1 MLADTAT
8 RVPAPG
14 RARGSGT
21 QHSGAGRRHSS
32 LSQVP
37 THPLPTPCTE
47 VFPKESATSPAA
59 RATKS
64 ESQLDAT
71 SQPGAWQQ
79 CTARVCWRDAE
90 KRKPSRPVDR
100 SESGRSRCAHSG
112 AGLRRVHRSPQ
123 TLRFHS
129 QVQTQGRRD
138 HVGAK
143 ACAVLRTAATA
154 REVQT
159 PSTDERTRR
168 RGLSVRRSMNDQGPE
183 RDGPAGGAEQAKE
196 PVTKH
201 HTSHSLCRETSRRGK
216 STETKVPSWLPG
228 PGEECTGSHYWC
240 VLGSSGGDK
249 TF

>member
-1 MLADTAT
+1 MEGHAC
-8 RVPAPG
+8 R
-14 RARGSGT
+14 
-21 QHSGAGRRHSS
+21 HSHQSASPREGRRVRDAAQRRWAEAQFFKSS
-32 LSQVP
+32 P
-37 THPLPTPCTE
+37 HPPALPTPCTE
-47 VFPKESATSPAA
+47 VFPKESAMSPAA

-90 KRKPSRPVDR
+90 KRKPSRPADR

-183 RDGPAGGAEQAKE
+183 RDGPAGG
-196 PVTKH
+196 P
-201 HTSHSLCRETSRRGK
+201 
-216 STETKVPSWLPG
+216 
-228 PGEECTGSHYWC
+228 
-240 VLGSSGGDK
+240 
-249 TF
+249 